1 MLLRLA
7 FVLAVIF
14 GARALTHALGASL
27 AVLVGAAL
35 SLALCAVIGWLLQ
48 RRPVGEIGLV
58 NRIAGALLFP
68 GIGISRGRLVPMVLW
83 SAAAWTGVALAA
95 ALAAGA
101 ATAPAPS
108 TPPVVAP
115 DTPPGTLS
123 WALLV
128 VSWLLLGV
136 ALVRLCITLT
146 WKPPPPSSLRAV
158 LVIAALLGTSLV
170 FALCGKQGLAL
181 AIAFGPVAFVLGGY
195 GLMLLVVLIGGKR
208 MRWN

>member
-14 GARALTHALGASL
+14 GARALAHALGAGL
-27 AVLVGAAL
+27 AVLVAAVF

-58 NRIAGALLFP
+58 NRIAGAVLFP

-83 SAAAWTGVALAA
+83 SAAAWTGVALTAA
-95 ALAAGA
+95 IAVGA
-101 ATAPAPS
+101 SPGTAPTTAS
-108 TPPVVAP
+108 DVAP
-115 DTPPGTLS
+115 DSPPGTLS

-181 AIAFGPVAFVLGGY
+181 AIAFVPVAILLGGY
-195 GLMLLVVLIGGKR
+195 GLMLFVVLIGGKR

>member
-7 FVLAVIF
+7 LLLAVIF
-14 GARALTHALGASL
+14 GARALAHALGAAL
-27 AVLVGAAL
+27 AVLVGAVL

-58 NRIAGALLFP
+58 NRIAGAVLFP

-95 ALAAGA
+95 ALAVGA
-101 ATAPAPS
+101 SSAPTPTGAPL
-108 TPPVVAP
+108 VAP
-115 DTPPGTLS
+115 DAAPGTLS

-136 ALVRLCITLT
+136 ALLRLCITLT

-158 LVIAALLGTSLV
+158 LVMAALLGTSLV
-170 FALCGKQGLAL
+170 FALCGRHGLAL